1 MARFYCNCAVF
12 VLKYGYKYFYEV
24 NMKIVFLDA
33 LTLGED
39 IELSDFSELG
49 EVEIYGSSTDTEVV
63 ERTRG
68 CDVIVTN
75 KIKLGAHNLHSAKE
89 LKLICVTATGF
100 DNIDVEYARARGI
113 GVCNVVG
120 YSSSNVAQITVGF
133 VLSLINRSE
142 EYRNSV
148 RCGAY
153 SKGSSANILSP
164 TYHEIEGKKWG
175 IVGYGNI
182 GRRVGEVASALGCE
196 VLVNKRER
204 IEGCSCV
211 DIDTICRECDI
222 ITLHTP
228 LNDGTRGL
236 ISRERLAS
244 MKDGVIL
251 VNVARGAVTDEGAV
265 AEAVK
270 SGRVGGFACD
280 VYSAEPFSEN
290 HPYYAIK
297 DRENVILTP
306 HMAWGSYEARVR
318 LLFEVKRNIES
329 FFAGEIRNRIDLG

>member
-1 MARFYCNCAVF
+1 M
-12 VLKYGYKYFYEV
+12 LKYGYKFIFEV

-39 IELSDFSELG
+39 IDLRSFSELG
-49 EVEIYGSSTDTEVV
+49 DVKIYGSSNDSEVM
-63 ERTRG
+63 ERTLD
-68 CDVIVTN
+68 CDVVITN
-75 KIKLGAHNLHSAKE
+75 KIKLGEHNLNSAKD

-133 VLSLINRSE
+133 VLSLINKSE

-148 RCGAY
+148 RSGVY
-153 SKGSSANILSP
+153 SNGNSANILSP
-164 TYHEIEGKKWG
+164 TYHEIEGRKWG

-182 GRRVGEVASALGCE
+182 GKRVARIAEALGCE
-196 VLVNKRER
+196 VLVNKRQKVDEYK
-204 IEGCSCV
+204 CV
-211 DIDTICRECDI
+211 DIETICRECDI

-228 LNDGTRGL
+228 LNDGTRNL
-236 ISRERLAS
+236 IDGEKIKL
-244 MKDGVIL
+244 MKEEVIL
-251 VNVARGAVTDEGAV
+251 VNVARGAVMDERAV

-270 SGRVGGFACD
+270 SGRIAGFACD
-280 VYSAEPFSEN
+280 VYSAEPFSES
-290 HPYYAIK
+290 HPYYGIK
-297 DRENVILTP
+297 DENNVILTP

-318 LLFEVKRNIES
+318 LLSEVRKNIEC
-329 FFAGEIRNRIDLG
+329 FFDGKIRNRIDIQ